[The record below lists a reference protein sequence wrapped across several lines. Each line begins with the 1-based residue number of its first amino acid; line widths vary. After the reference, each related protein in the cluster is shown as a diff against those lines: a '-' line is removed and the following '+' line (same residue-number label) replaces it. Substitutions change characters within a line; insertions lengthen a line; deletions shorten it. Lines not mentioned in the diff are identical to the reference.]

1 MTRDE
6 IVVRLK
12 QITYCLTHDD
22 CDQCPYLDKDCVP
35 MDSVKQN
42 RIRAASEIRNAV
54 KLLKKDAAEL
64 ATSALAEPDPVNHPA
79 HYTYGKHE
87 CIEEMEIMFGREAVI
102 SYCRLAAYKYKY
114 RAGHKDDAQ
123 LDYQKADWY
132 LDKAAELMAR
142 NKQEVT
148 DAHKQQG

>member
-1 MTRDE
+1 
-6 IVVRLK
+6 
-12 QITYCLTHDD
+12 
-22 CDQCPYLDKDCVP
+22 